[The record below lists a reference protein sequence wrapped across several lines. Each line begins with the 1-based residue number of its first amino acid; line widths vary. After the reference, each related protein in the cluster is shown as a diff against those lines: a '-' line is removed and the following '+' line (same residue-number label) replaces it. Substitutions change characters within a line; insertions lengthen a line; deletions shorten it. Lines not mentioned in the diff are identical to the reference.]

1 MVESIRGIA
10 AQTTMLALNATIEA
24 ARAGDAGRGFAVV
37 ASEVKDLAAET
48 GSATADIV
56 GRVEAIHTDTQ
67 AALAA
72 LGEVTHV
79 ITEISSSQSIIA
91 AAVEEQA
98 ATTAE
103 IDRSLT
109 EAVTAVNQLA
119 GSPTAT
125 RSEIRNSQF
134 AAAS

>member
-1 MVESIRGIA
+1 
-10 AQTTMLALNATIEA
+10 MLALNATIEA
-24 ARAGDAGRGFAVV
+24 ARAGEAGRGFAVV

-48 GSATADIV
+48 GTATADIV
-56 GRVEAIHTDTQ
+56 GRVEAIHSDTQ
-67 AALAA
+67 AALLA
-72 LGEVTHV
+72 LGEVAQV
-79 ITEISSSQSIIA
+79 ITEISSSQSVIA

-119 GSPTAT
+119 TRTDQPVGDRNFTTA
-125 RSEIRNSQF
+125 
-134 AAAS
+134 A